1 MYIETWQLIFIPCI
15 AACAYFSYRSGWKAG
30 VSVGVHMVIKDL
42 AYNTII
48 SVVENVEDEEVT
60 VGRYDA
66 DPQEMKND
74 AFHITLGEQSG
85 DEE

>member
-1 MYIETWQLIFIPCI
+1 
-15 AACAYFSYRSGWKAG
+15 
-30 VSVGVHMVIKDL
+30 MVIKDL